1 MVHKFCAVVAQ
12 LLLLVAKVTKLPF
25 GILHFLL
32 YQLFLPDRHCGQP
45 SFFVFF
51 GLSLDGLLFAL
62 FGCLLGHHL
71 AFPLGD
77 FRPVG
82 IMWRDLQ
89 RFSISPCLSSSAKP
103 RKIDLMLFQTHL
115 TILSKPLSN
124 HYYTFSRKFSIV
136 NWARNRL
143 YCSRSCSS
151 CNSCCLV
158 FNLEMPPTLWESF
171 NSAMRSFLAALKPVP
186 ELVIG
191 LPPPPDGKPLENY
204 TVYIWFHQ
212 AKKH

>member
-1 MVHKFCAVVAQ
+1 MTAA
-12 LLLLVAKVTKLPF
+12 LLSLWEKVTKLPF

-45 SFFVFF
+45 PLFVLL
-51 GLSLDGLLFAL
+51 GLSLDGFLFAL

-82 IMWRDLQ
+82 IMRRDLQ
-89 RFSISPCLSSSAKP
+89 RFSISPYLSSSLNSKGNHH
-103 RKIDLMLFQTHL
+103 FQTHP
-115 TILSKPLSN
+115 ILSPAASPYLI
-124 HYYTFSRKFSIV
+124 TLAFSRKFSMV

-158 FNLEMPPTLWESF
+158 FSLEMPPT
-171 NSAMRSFLAALKPVP
+171 V
-186 ELVIG
+186 
-191 LPPPPDGKPLENY
+191 
-204 TVYIWFHQ
+204 
-212 AKKH
+212 